1 MSSGD
6 DDDDEDVSAGRRNYN
21 RKEDEGCGA
30 DSEHHHHRRSS
41 GRYTDREEW
50 NDAGR
55 GDDQFRS
62 PRTRDGDGVKVL
74 ICRVAI

>member
-1 MSSGD
+1 MFSGD
-6 DDDDEDVSAGRRNYN
+6 DDEDASRDRHNYI
-21 RKEDEGCGA
+21 REEDEGYGA
-30 DSEHHHHRRSS
+30 DSEQRHHRRSS
-41 GRYTDREEW
+41 GRYTDKEEW

-62 PRTRDGDGVKVL
+62 SQARDGDGIKVL